1 MERHAGLHG
10 DAPAGKGS
18 NAALPVNSLGSS
30 CTTSATTI
38 TTTTTPS
45 ANANANASAN
55 AASRADRADVCEMM
69 DAGGKLVR
77 AGEEPGNGLAPG
89 LRESAAGNND
99 APNSKLVNKA
109 PSREEPCVG
118 TTSARADL
126 RDPEVQEEQ
135 SRLAVSKGSSVCA
148 DSTAAKAKSES
159 NEGTLSQ
166 GLPSL
171 DSLES
176 FSNLNSS
183 CASSE
188 PVSEG
193 LEDQEKG
200 LVVVP
205 QGQHGAEGGKAQSG
219 RERGGAGQSIYHIKW
234 IRWKEENTPIITQN
248 ENGPCPLLAI
258 MNVLL
263 LAWKVNDEVFF
274 FFPFPSLP
282 KVLVGHAEC

>member
-1 MERHAGLHG
+1 MERNASLHG
-10 DAPAGKGS
+10 DAPAGETGGNS
-18 NAALPVNSLGSS
+18 VNAELSVSSSGPS
-30 CTTSATTI
+30 CTTSATT
-38 TTTTTPS
+38 TTTTPPS
-45 ANANANASAN
+45 TNANANAN
-55 AASRADRADVCEMM
+55 AASRADRADVCEMVM
-69 DAGGKLVR
+69 MMEAGGKLVQS
-77 AGEEPGNGLAPG
+77 GEEPGNELGHGA
-89 LRESAAGNND
+89 RESAAGNND
-99 APNSKLVNKA
+99 APKSKLVNKA
-109 PSREEPCVG
+109 SREEPSIG
-118 TTSARADL
+118 TSISARADL
-126 RDPEVQEEQ
+126 TDQEVQE
-135 SRLAVSKGSSVCA
+135 ASSVCA
-148 DSTAAKAKSES
+148 DSSAAKAKSKSKSES

-183 CASSE
+183 CPSSE

-205 QGQHGAEGGKAQSG
+205 QGQHGAEGGKAPSC
-219 RERGGAGQSIYHIKW
+219 RGGAGQSIYHIKW

-263 LAWKVNDEVFF
+263 LAWKVNKNNDHDHNNCDYPQKSFAPMPE
-274 FFPFPSLP
+274 
-282 KVLVGHAEC
+282 HH